1 MNIKC
6 FFSSEEEGPQ
16 GEGKGAVISL
26 AMPCFILNIYMSS
39 IFIEIVKYILAGK
52 VIGKRIEG
60 RAALSLARLSARKK
74 VGRRVEALLFT
85 IIFHNPVNR
94 PTDPKGPS
102 QAPLI

>member
-1 MNIKC
+1 MFYIKY
-6 FFSSEEEGPQ
+6 
-16 GEGKGAVISL
+16 
-26 AMPCFILNIYMSS
+26 IYVKY
-39 IFIEIVKYILAGK
+39 IIEIVKYIRAGK

-94 PTDPKGPS
+94 PQTQKVPRRLLLSS
-102 QAPLI
+102 QVRPQSYCSS